1 MIKILFFLSTA
12 IASDPQMEITV
23 HGKKHN
29 EVYMQE
35 THIVCK
41 NGCTFNNSTE
51 AIFVAAN
58 QHHNLWLRNGKIS
71 AIYNENTV
79 GFTYPECDF
88 KKETMKCV
96 NENNLWLLKSSI
108 TLDEER
114 ATLSLTLL
122 DSTGVLI
129 GQASYVRHKKTKVIE
144 HTTIVR
150 QEDPHGMKPTVEV
163 TQIDPEIIDIPP
175 MIFDKDIHQAMIML
189 YDSVRKRN

>member
-1 MIKILFFLSTA
+1 
-12 IASDPQMEITV
+12 ME
-23 HGKKHN
+23 
-29 EVYMQE
+29 E
-35 THIVCK
+35 TKVVCK
-41 NGCTFNNSTE
+41 NECTFNNSTE

-58 QHHNLWLRNGKIS
+58 QLHNLWLRNGKIS

-88 KKETMKCV
+88 KKETMNCV
-96 NENNLWLLKSSI
+96 NQNGLWLLKSSI
-108 TLDEER
+108 TLDKER

-129 GQASYVRHKKTKVIE
+129 GQSSYVRHKRTKVIE

-150 QEDPHGMKPTVEV
+150 QEDPSGMKPTVEV

-189 YDSVRKRN
+189 YDSVKKRN